1 MIWFVIIGILFIVVE
16 ILTPTVFFFF
26 AFGLSFIINS
36 FVYKTTEN
44 LSLSL
49 VLTGITTVV
58 LFYLIKKSNIFKS
71 KTDYKSNMTN
81 YIGKT
86 CIIEE
91 VLPNKSYR
99 IKIFSEIWTAKSE
112 EVLNKGEFCKI
123 LGRVDNTLIIKK
135 Q

>member
-36 FVYKTTEN
+36 FVYKTTES

>member
-1 MIWFVIIGILFIVVE
+1 MIWFIIIGILFIVVE

-26 AFGLSFIINS
+26 AFGMAFIVNS
-36 FVYKTTEN
+36 FVYKATEN

-49 VLTGITTVV
+49 LLTGLTTIL

-71 KTDYKSNMTN
+71 NSDYKSNMTN

-91 VLPNKSYR
+91 VLPNNFYR
-99 IKIFSEIWTAKSE
+99 IKIFSEVWTAKSE
-112 EVLNKGEFCKI
+112 ETLTKGEFCKI
-123 LGRVDNTLIIKK
+123 SGRIDNTLIIKK

>member
-49 VLTGITTVV
+49 VLTGITTIV